1 MPKRAMALTGA
12 QYAMQTQ
19 GILRTVGRQV
29 TAQIFQQAKEPAPG
43 AYKKAATKAP
53 KPTMEP
59 AAALRLTAAPA
70 EFWGAPVPE
79 AVDDGPEP
87 EARPVPEADE
97 PEPEPEPEAEAVAPA
112 LLEAAEPEVGA
123 FRTMVVELL
132 ALTMRVRVE
141 LPSPATG
148 MV

>member
-1 MPKRAMALTGA
+1 MKSGKPL
-12 QYAMQTQ
+12 Y
-19 GILRTVGRQV
+19 
-29 TAQIFQQAKEPAPG
+29 

-59 AAALRLTAAPA
+59 AAALRLAAAPA

-79 AVDDGPEP
+79 AVDDAPEP

-97 PEPEPEPEAEAVAPA
+97 PEPEPVALA

-132 ALTMRVRVE
+132 ALTTRVRVE
-141 LPSPATG
+141 LPVPATG